1 MWDLERKT
9 YWQITV
15 NKGGW
20 SGMYLELKNVSK
32 KIGKVDIMQ
41 IAAYYGRFCGAKRP
55 QCGAERPVFLL
66 I

>member
-32 KIGKVDIMQ
+32 KIGKVDI
-41 IAAYYGRFCGAKRP
+41 IKN
-55 QCGAERPVFLL
+55 VNLKTIKL
-66 I
+66 